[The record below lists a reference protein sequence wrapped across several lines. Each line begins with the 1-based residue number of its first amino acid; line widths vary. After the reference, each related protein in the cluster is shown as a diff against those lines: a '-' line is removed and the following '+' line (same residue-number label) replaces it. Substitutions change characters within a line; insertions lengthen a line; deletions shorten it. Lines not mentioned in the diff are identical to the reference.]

1 MNNQTPSNK
10 KPAANKKQT
19 GTTKLQGYTGKA
31 RKKYDL
37 GQYKKSGFKDAGTVN
52 GVVQLKT
59 DKYSGDA
66 AKVVSSNLS
75 KKNPGMKFN
84 LTKNK

>member
-1 MNNQTPSNK
+1 MNK
-10 KPAANKKQT
+10 KPTTSKKST
-19 GTTKLQGYTGKA
+19 EPAKLQGYVGKA

-37 GQYKKSGFKDAGTVN
+37 GQYKSLGFKDAGTTN

-66 AKVVSSNLS
+66 AKVVASNLA

-84 LTKNK
+84 LVSNKPKK

>member
-1 MNNQTPSNK
+1 MNK
-10 KPAANKKQT
+10 KPTSSKKAT
-19 GTTKLQGYTGKA
+19 GATKLQGYTGKA

-37 GQYKKSGFKDAGTVN
+37 GQYKSLGFKDAGTVN
-52 GVVQLKT
+52 GAVQLKT

-66 AKVVSSNLS
+66 AKVVASNLA

-84 LTKNK
+84 LVSNKPKK

>member
-1 MNNQTPSNK
+1 MNK
-10 KPAANKKQT
+10 KPTTFKKDNASK
-19 GTTKLQGYTGKA
+19 KLQGYVGKA

-37 GQYKKSGFKDAGTVN
+37 GQYKSLGFKDAGTTN

-66 AKVVSSNLS
+66 AKAVASKLS
-75 KKNPGMKFN
+75 KNNPGMKFN
-84 LTKNK
+84 LVSNKPKK